1 MRKHFFKTLFAL
13 GAVVL
18 FISSCEPLE
27 PSTYTE
33 RFYRLGTVVS
43 KGDKA
48 EFSIDY
54 TGEKL
59 VFENFKK
66 SSDISSFNVKNGDR
80 VIADMTLNAIGNMG
94 KFHMNK
100 MNKITVTRIDS
111 VAPSDTLNHYF
122 RLGRWS
128 IDQRFEYPNIWSNG
142 HFINVIPITN
152 PTKNDADKIRYYIY
166 PIDFKSDTLVMRLSA
181 YVPNNNRSLNAEV
194 SSLISC
200 DMSTLRNAT
209 FSAEEQEWRD
219 SIFNHFDNANIDSMY
234 VQVTT
239 YDSIWYHYEDTV
251 TWIKKGVLMKG
262 GALTTRIPF
271 DF

>member
-66 SSDISSFNVKNGDR
+66 SSDISSFNVKDGDR

-100 MNKITVTRIDS
+100 MNKITVTLIDS

-181 YVPNNNRSLNAEV
+181 YVPNNNRNLNAEV

-209 FSAEEQEWRD
+209 FSEEEQEWRD

-239 YDSIWYHYEDTV
+239 YDS
-251 TWIKKGVLMKG
+251 
-262 GALTTRIPF
+262 
-271 DF
+271 